1 MRVPAHFALLIGC
14 RIVKVEMKMASSTV
28 YSRPEWVSAYI
39 FMMILL
45 NVSASFGEVSQAP
58 TNTCPSEG
66 KPIHVH
72 VHGIKNAAGAV
83 KAVLYGPDPKSFL
96 VKGEKA
102 DKQREPAQEGSMTLC
117 VAAPKEGKYAVVVY
131 HDEND
136 NRKFDRNWIGLPIE
150 GFGVSNNPSLFLV
163 APNFEESSFEVIG
176 EVTHVD
182 VEMKY

>member
-1 MRVPAHFALLIGC
+1 MNLFVVVFLSAAAGIGD
-14 RIVKVEMKMASSTV
+14 
-28 YSRPEWVSAYI
+28 
-39 FMMILL
+39 
-45 NVSASFGEVSQAP
+45 VSQLP
-58 TNTCPSEG
+58 VNTCPSEG

-72 VHGIKNAAGAV
+72 IHGIRNASGTI

-102 DKQREPAQEGSMTLC
+102 DKEREPAQEGSMTLC
-117 VAAPKEGKYAVVVY
+117 VSAPDLGRYAVVVY

-136 NRKFDRNWIGLPIE
+136 NHKFDRNWIGLPTE

-163 APNFEESSFEVIG
+163 APKFEESSFEVTG